1 MMKIRRYKA
10 SLYTLLTPSWG
21 PMGQLDFTHICCGF
35 DNAAIYAL
43 YLESSCVKF
52 LKFGIFL
59 FFSDPGI
66 RIMIMMGW
74 CCRRDIEMMWSWSS
88 VFDSQSGGTDG
99 RGISTF
105 FSGFLRAI
113 WIFLRAIWMTC
124 HKLISLD
131 KSTSSSP
138 AERRR
143 RRRGETRSENQHEHW
158 KRLSF
163 KWQKKL
169 SGTRHLFCYWAFV
182 VFQPYSLQTK
192 TC

>member
-1 MMKIRRYKA
+1 MPR
-10 SLYTLLTPSWG
+10 
-21 PMGQLDFTHICCGF
+21 FTHCIWKVLVW
-35 DNAAIYAL
+35 NSWS
-43 YLESSCVKF
+43 LE
-52 LKFGIFL
+52 IFC

-143 RRRGETRSENQHEHW
+143 RRGESRSENQHEHW
-158 KRLSF
+158 KRQISDSF
-163 KWQKKL
+163 NSNGIRNFQAQDTF
-169 SGTRHLFCYWAFV
+169 SGQMLLRFCCISTLQFTDEDMLEHFLTKIESQRLDKHCQRHNGPRVLPF
-182 VFQPYSLQTK
+182 
-192 TC
+192 